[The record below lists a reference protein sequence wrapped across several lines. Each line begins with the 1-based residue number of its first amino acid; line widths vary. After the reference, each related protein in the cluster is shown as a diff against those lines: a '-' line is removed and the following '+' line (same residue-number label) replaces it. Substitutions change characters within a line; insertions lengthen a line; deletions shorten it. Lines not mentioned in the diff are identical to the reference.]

1 MAFKLFVLAAFVA
14 VARASVIAPV
24 SYAHVPVVKTVVD
37 SEYDPNPQY
46 SYAYDVQDPITG
58 DSKSQVESRSG
69 DVVHGQYSLN
79 DPDGTRRTVDYTA
92 DPINGFNAVVK
103 KSPLVHA
110 IATPVVKSVPVV
122 HSNEVVANVAN
133 TVAYSAPVS
142 HVAYSAPVAHN
153 VVGTPVAYSA
163 YAHPYAY
170 NAYNAYHVPYV
181 NAHYY

>member
-14 VARASVIAPV
+14 VARAGVIAPV
-24 SYAHVPVVKTVVD
+24 SYAHVVD

-122 HSNEVVANVAN
+122 HSNEVVAKVASPVVAN

-142 HVAYSAPVAHN
+142 HVAYAAPVAHN
-153 VVGTPVAYSA
+153 VVGTPVAYSG
-163 YAHPYAY
+163 YAHPYSY
-170 NAYNAYHVPYV
+170 NAYNAYHVPY
-181 NAHYY
+181 AHYY

>member
-1 MAFKLFVLAAFVA
+1 MAVSQAAIVA
-14 VARASVIAPV
+14 HPV
-24 SYAHVPVVKTVVD
+24 SYAQVPVARTVVD
-37 SEYDPNPQY
+37 AEYDPNPQY

-103 KSPLVHA
+103 KSPLVQA
-110 IATPVVKSVPVV
+110 IHSVATPAVVNSVPVM
-122 HSNEVVANVAN
+122 HSNEVVAKVASPVVAN
-133 TVAYSAPVS
+133 SVYSAPVS
-142 HVAYSAPVAHN
+142 HVAYTAPVAHN
-153 VVGTPVAYSA
+153 VVGSPVVHNA
-163 YAHPYAY
+163 YAYPYSY
-170 NAYNAYHVPYV
+170 NSYHHVPYV